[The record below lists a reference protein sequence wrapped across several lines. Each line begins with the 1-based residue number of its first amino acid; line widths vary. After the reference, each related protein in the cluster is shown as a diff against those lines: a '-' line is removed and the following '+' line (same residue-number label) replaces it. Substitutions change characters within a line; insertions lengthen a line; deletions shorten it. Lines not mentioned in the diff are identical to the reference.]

1 MTTMVAVRDISV
13 FCLDQNYFERIL
25 RELPNLAQGFANGLV
40 KWYSLG
46 AIMPLNDFI
55 SAPDYGV
62 DEAVYGAIFAGPLS
76 SGTLPDGSQ
85 IGIPMNQ
92 SAQVIFYNHTWGQKL
107 GFANPP
113 ATSAEFK
120 EQACAAPAFNDA
132 DDDSDNDCTGGYVMF
147 PSASTLAPWIWAFGG
162 EFVNNAGG

>member
-40 KWYSLG
+40 KWYGLG

-76 SGTLPDGSQ
+76 SGTLPDGRHCAY
-85 IGIPMNQ
+85 Q
-92 SAQVIFYNHTWGQKL
+92 SRARFSCLAVLALLDIAGNSGYMDGVHILF
-107 GFANPP
+107 P
-113 ATSAEFK
+113 
-120 EQACAAPAFNDA
+120 
-132 DDDSDNDCTGGYVMF
+132 DS
-147 PSASTLAPWIWAFGG
+147 I
-162 EFVNNAGG
+162 